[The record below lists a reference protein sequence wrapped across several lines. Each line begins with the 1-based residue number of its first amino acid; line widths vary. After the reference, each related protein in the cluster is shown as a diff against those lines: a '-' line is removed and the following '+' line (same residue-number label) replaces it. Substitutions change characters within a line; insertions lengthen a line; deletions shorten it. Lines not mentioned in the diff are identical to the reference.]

1 MPDLEAQLT
10 HDAWLPA
17 LEGDRLDDV
26 GTVLDAELL
35 GLGVR
40 AAVRARLRELIEGV
54 WWSGGDG
61 EGDRSE
67 VLGMLREVIPAVS
80 GSPAEV
86 VLALYIRAVCEAAW
100 DLTWDHRPLLAVLDT
115 AQEEWR
121 GHPPPLGSEADS
133 AVRALLALREDLA
146 LESACST
153 GDLRTTARVAAS
165 ATSALTRSVPRSVS
179 PDNSAVHAHVIELLT
194 RRATYAEAIH
204 GAAHACADFLDGGT
218 DDLDG
223 ALSGLAAAE
232 AVFAD
237 DHACRSELRS
247 HRVAVERLID
257 SRDEDWLRVDAGS
270 VACLFPFGLRHSDQ
284 AQIVSVVKA
293 HGATWALGGHPL
305 ANNPTGLLLVDDLWR
320 GDDPLH
326 RRYEGTQLDLP
337 DICLL
342 GRDGQEITGV
352 VTITISQLGNHY
364 LRVELP
370 LKDAL
375 PHTVAGLVWLAAP
388 EYGDLHEVGQRI
400 TLADAAPA
408 VSPGEKDEQDEGD
421 EAGEPGWPRLSDL
434 VHDVLRDLV
443 RELASTGLAGLD
455 LSFRPGMYHVVT
467 TVREASVLPG
477 GNADLAVTLDSAHG
491 IPALFGSQA
500 ICHPIPAGV
509 GSIAFWARYSSPLGT
524 VVDCA
529 GLTDEYL
536 LVSENHTL
544 LASFS
549 SPDYMVSTVGQA
561 AEFAA
566 SIDGMFAAWQD
577 ELSQFYLGL
586 TPHLRALETKTDTD
600 LEDVLTDLEQRQLRL
615 RQFLTSARVTLL
627 FVSSPALVTSPVM
640 RNTITQL
647 LDLRH
652 AWTRRAD
659 FTDVAGQALADRVTD
674 LIETWLRR
682 REEVRIRREEELA
695 RRNQLRIDT
704 MLAVLTGIGISGV
717 LAMLQTGF
725 AVQQWGSVFLVI
737 LVLVLAAVVGY
748 ASFRWS
754 HHSASKGAPP

>member
-1 MPDLEAQLT
+1 MPEPQATLT

-17 LEGDRLDDV
+17 LEDGRLDDV
-26 GTVLDAELL
+26 GRVLDVELERL
-35 GLGVR
+35 GLR
-40 AAVRARLRELIEGV
+40 EAVRARLRELIEGV

-67 VLGMLREVIPAVS
+67 VMAMLREVIPAVS
-80 GSPAEV
+80 GSRAEP
-86 VLALYIRAVCEAAW
+86 VLALYVRSVCEAAW

-115 AQEEWR
+115 SEQEWLT
-121 GHPPPLGSEADS
+121 HPPAPGSDANS
-133 AVRALLALREDLA
+133 AVRALLALRADLA

-153 GDLRTTARVAAS
+153 GDLRTTARVAEQS
-165 ATSALTRSVPRSVS
+165 ATMLAESSSLLLVS
-179 PDNSAVHAHVIELLT
+179 D
-194 RRATYAEAIH
+194 ATPIQAYVEDLITLRGVYADAIH
-204 GAAHACADFLDGGT
+204 RAAQSCADFLEGGD
-218 DDLDG
+218 DDLDDTRHH
-223 ALSGLAAAE
+223 LAAVE
-232 AVFAD
+232 AAFVD
-237 DHACRSELRS
+237 DHAARSELRS
-247 HRVAVERLID
+247 HRVAVERLIEA
-257 SRDEDWLRVDAGS
+257 RDEDWLRVDVGS

-284 AQIVSVVKA
+284 AQIVSAVKA
-293 HGATWALGGHPL
+293 HGARWSLGGQPL

-320 GDDPLH
+320 GDDPLR

-337 DICLL
+337 DVCLQ
-342 GRDGQEITGV
+342 GRDGAPIVGR

-364 LRVELP
+364 VRVELP
-370 LKDAL
+370 LENAL
-375 PHTVAGLVWLAAP
+375 PHTIGGLVWLAAP
-388 EYGDLHEVGQRI
+388 EFGDLHEVGQRI
-400 TLADAAPA
+400 TLGHTAPVGA
-408 VSPGEKDEQDEGD
+408 ETDTD
-421 EAGEPGWPRLSDL
+421 GWARLSDL
-434 VHDVLRDLV
+434 VHAVLHDLV
-443 RELASTGLAGLD
+443 GELAGTGLAGVD

-467 TVREASVLPG
+467 TVREASVLPR
-477 GNADLAVTLDSAHG
+477 GNADRAITLDAAEG

-500 ICHPIPAGV
+500 ICHPIPAGI
-509 GSIAFWARYSSPLGT
+509 GSIAFWARYASPLGT

-586 TPHLRALETKTDTD
+586 TPHLRQLEDEPDAD
-600 LEDVLTDLEQRQLRL
+600 LEEVLTDLEQRQLRL

-647 LDLRH
+647 LELRH

-674 LIETWLRR
+674 LIEMWLRR
-682 REEVRIRREEELA
+682 REEARVRREEEHA

-725 AVQQWGSVFLVI
+725 AVQQWGSVLLVV

-754 HHSASKGAPP
+754 HHSANKAPAP

>member
-1 MPDLEAQLT
+1 MPDQEAPLT

-17 LEGDRLDDV
+17 LEDDRLDDV
-26 GTVLDAELL
+26 GKVLDTELL
-35 GLGVR
+35 KLGVR
-40 AAVRARLRELIEGV
+40 DAVRARLRELIEGV

-61 EGDRSE
+61 AGDRSE

-86 VLALYIRAVCEAAW
+86 VLALYVRAVCEAAW

-115 AQEEWR
+115 AEKEWLD
-121 GHPPPLGSEADS
+121 HPPPIGSEADS
-133 AVRALLALREDLA
+133 AIRALLALREDLA

-153 GDLRTTARVAAS
+153 GDLRTTAEVAAS
-165 ATSALTRSVPRSVS
+165 AATTLARGVPRDVGPDDS
-179 PDNSAVHAHVIELLT
+179 PVHAHVIELLT
-194 RRATYAEAIH
+194 RRVAYAEAIH
-204 GAAHACADFLDGGT
+204 GAAHACADFLDGGS

-257 SRDEDWLRVDAGS
+257 ARDEDWLRVDAGS

-293 HGATWALGGHPL
+293 HGATWSLGGHPL

-342 GRDGQEITGV
+342 GRDGQEISGR

-370 LKDAL
+370 LEDSL
-375 PHTVAGLVWLAAP
+375 PHTVGALVWLAAP
-388 EYGDLHEVGQRI
+388 EYGDLHEVGQRVR
-400 TLADAAPA
+400 LADSAPPT
-408 VSPGEKDEQDEGD
+408 SPDEPPDE
-421 EAGEPGWPRLSDL
+421 EGEPGWPRLSDL
-434 VHDVLRDLV
+434 VHDVLRDLAG
-443 RELASTGLAGLD
+443 ELASTGLAGVD

-477 GNADLAVTLDSAHG
+477 GNAHLAQTLDSAHG
-491 IPALFGSQA
+491 IPTLFGSQA

-586 TPHLRALETKTDTD
+586 TPHLRALETKTDAD

-640 RNTITQL
+640 RHTITQL

-682 REEVRIRREEELA
+682 REEVRIRREEEHA

-725 AVQQWGSVFLVI
+725 AVQQWGSVFLVV

-754 HHSASKGAPP
+754 HHSASKAAPP